1 MISVEENWERKQ
13 TQVLGNPLQRGDQSE
28 AVLLIF

>member
-13 TQVLGNPLQRGDQSE
+13 TQVLGNSHQRSDQSK